1 MSYAHGKNC
10 TITVNSVTYP
20 FRNVS
25 ISQQSANA
33 ETTNF
38 LTSGDFDSIAGIKSA
53 TISGSIIA
61 DPSATAYGTSAPIF
75 GEGFAY
81 SCTIAWGD
89 GTTSKS
95 ATYTIRWDSVEFAL
109 DVNDKVNINV
119 SGKGKLTS
127 RWA

>member
-1 MSYAHGKNC
+1 MAYSHGKNT

-38 LTSGDFDSIAGIKSA
+38 LTSGDFDSIAGVKSV

-61 DPSATAYGTSAPIF
+61 DPSATAYGTSSPVF
-75 GEGFAY
+75 GEGV
-81 SCTIAWGD
+81 SQTCIITWGD

-95 ATYTIRWDSVEFAL
+95 ATYIVRWDSVEFAF
-109 DVNDKVNINV
+109 DVNDKTNITV